1 MKHGFIKVAAA
12 TPEVKVADCIWNGE
26 QTIKLI
32 EEAEQQGVKVL
43 VFPELGITGYT
54 CGDLFLQDTLLDAAQ
69 KTMWNIVKA
78 TEDKDVFVL
87 VGLPLQVIMGVVMVL
102 VLPLLFPFN

>member
-26 QTIKLI
+26 QTITLI
-32 EEAEQQGVKVL
+32 EEAETLGVKVL

-69 KTMWNIVKA
+69 KTMSPVSA
-78 TEDKDVFVL
+78 KDCETNFIYSNSTGNRKL
-87 VGLPLQVIMGVVMVL
+87 IQ
-102 VLPLLFPFN
+102 